1 MKPRF
6 LRAANQE
13 MPFLDHLEELR
24 WRILW
29 SLIAL
34 AIGAVIGF
42 VLVVRFDVLGLL
54 VAPIEPLLNGTQ
66 LKYLSPTDPFFLTLK
81 LGVGVGVLLASPIV
95 VQQIWAFVSPA
106 LLPHERRAI
115 VPALYLG
122 LVLFLGGVALAYFVV
137 LPITLEFMMG
147 FQAQSLEQNITVGH
161 YLSFVVRVLLA
172 FGLVFELPVVMLVL
186 AAIGLV
192 DSRMLASKR
201 RYAVVASVILASV
214 ITPGDFVVL
223 TIFMMIPLLLLYE
236 LSIGLAKLVERRR
249 MERAE
254 VTA

>member
-6 LRAANQE
+6 SRAVTQE

-29 SLIAL
+29 SLIAV

-42 VLVVRFDVLGLL
+42 FLVVRFDVLGLL
-54 VAPIEPLLNGTQ
+54 VAPIEPLLGGTQ
-66 LKYLSPTDPFFLTLK
+66 LKYLSPTDPFFLSLK
-81 LGVGVGVLLASPIV
+81 LGVGAGVLMAAPIV
-95 VQQIWAFVSPA
+95 VQQIWSFVSPA

-122 LVLFLGGVALAYFVV
+122 LVLFLGGVALAYFIV

-147 FQAQSLEQNITVGH
+147 FQAESLEQNITIGH
-161 YLSFVVRVLLA
+161 YMSFVVRVLLA
-172 FGLVFELPVVMLVL
+172 FGLVFELPVMMLVL
-186 AAIGLV
+186 SVIGLV
-192 DSRMLASKR
+192 DSRMLAAKR
-201 RYAVVASVILASV
+201 RYAIVASVIIASV
-214 ITPGDFVVL
+214 ITPGDFIVL

-249 MERAE
+249 VQGGE
-254 VTA
+254 VAA

>member
-6 LRAANQE
+6 TRAATQE

-29 SLIAL
+29 SLLAL
-34 AIGAVIGF
+34 LVGGAIGF
-42 VLVVRFDVLGLL
+42 FLCWRFNVVGLL
-54 VAPIEPLLNGTQ
+54 QAPIEPLLGGSR
-66 LKYLSPTDPFFLTLK
+66 LVYLSPTDPFFITLK

-95 VQQIWAFVSPA
+95 IQQMWSFISPA

-115 VPALYLG
+115 VPSFYLG
-122 LVLFLGGVALAYFVV
+122 VVLFLGGVALAYFAV

-147 FQAQSLEQNITVGH
+147 FQAESLEQNITIGH
-161 YLSFVVRVLLA
+161 YMSFVVRILLA

-192 DSRMLASKR
+192 DSRMLAAKR
-201 RYAVVASVILASV
+201 RYAVVVSVIVASL
-214 ITPGDFVVL
+214 ITPGDFIVL
-223 TIFMMIPLLLLYE
+223 TLFLMIPLLLLYE

-249 MERAE
+249 ATAE
-254 VTA
+254 GAA